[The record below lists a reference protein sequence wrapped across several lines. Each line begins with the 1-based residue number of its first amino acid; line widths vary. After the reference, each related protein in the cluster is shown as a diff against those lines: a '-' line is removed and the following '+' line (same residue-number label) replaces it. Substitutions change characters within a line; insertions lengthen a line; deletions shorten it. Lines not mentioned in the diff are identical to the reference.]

1 MQINIT
7 VCMFQNQCVLKN
19 VKLRKKKRSI
29 STELFKIDLVKKL
42 DLKKG

>member
-19 VKLRKKKRSI
+19 IKLRKKKRDQ
-29 STELFKIDLVKKL
+29 LALNYL
-42 DLKKG
+42 R

>member
-1 MQINIT
+1 MLN
-7 VCMFQNQCVLKN
+7 LE
-19 VKLRKKKRSI
+19 KKKERSI